1 MKKSN
6 CVSRRHLNS
15 RQLLLRRDTAAHLI
29 SICDAYERRK
39 KTSKRIDA
47 AVIDRV
53 IAIGSA
59 RESEA
64 ETEVRDLI
72 VVGERPAGPVVAQNQ
87 TSTRPTAA
95 RPLPRGSVTIASRA
109 WPRPCCQTV
118 GRQTD
123 MIFIGTGT
131 ETGTGIA
138 IANENENETATEIA
152 SETGIVT
159 EIVTA
164 MRIVPLALAVTTRL
178 TDMSVSAATAKRN
191 VSAPTAAV
199 SSKRMWMT

>member
-1 MKKSN
+1 MRKSN

-39 KTSKRIDA
+39 KTSKRIDV

-72 VVGERPAGPVVAQNQ
+72 AAGERPAGPVVAQSQ

-95 RPLPRGSVTIASRA
+95 RLLPRGSVTIASRA

-138 IANENENETATEIA
+138 NEIANETVTEIA
-152 SETGIVT
+152 NETGIGT

-164 MRIVPLALAVTTRL
+164 MRIVPLALAVTTHL
-178 TDMSVSAATAKRN
+178 TDMSASAATAKRN
-191 VSAPTAAV
+191 VSALTAAV
-199 SSKRMWMT
+199 LSKRRWTT

>member
-1 MKKSN
+1 MRKSS

-39 KTSKRIDA
+39 KTSKRTDA

-53 IAIGSA
+53 IAIESA

-72 VVGERPAGPVVAQNQ
+72 AVGERPAGPVVAQSQ
-87 TSTRPTAA
+87 TSTKPTAA
-95 RPLPRGSVTIASRA
+95 RPLPRGSVTIASQA
-109 WPRPCCQTV
+109 WPKPCCQTV
-118 GRQTD
+118 GLQTD

-131 ETGTGIA
+131 EIGTGIA
-138 IANENENETATEIA
+138 TATATAIENETVTEIA

-159 EIVTA
+159 V

-178 TDMSVSAATAKRN
+178 TDMSASAATAKRN

-199 SSKRMWMT
+199 SSKRMWTI

>member
-1 MKKSN
+1 M
-6 CVSRRHLNS
+6 
-15 RQLLLRRDTAAHLI
+15 
-29 SICDAYERRK
+29 
-39 KTSKRIDA
+39 
-47 AVIDRV
+47 IDRV

-72 VVGERPAGPVVAQNQ
+72 VVGERPAGPVVAQSQ

-138 IANENENETATEIA
+138 IENENETATEIA

-199 SSKRMWMT
+199 SSKRMWTT

>member
-1 MKKSN
+1 MRKSN

-15 RQLLLRRDTAAHLI
+15 RQSLLRKDTAAHLI

-39 KTSKRIDA
+39 KTSKRIDV

-72 VVGERPAGPVVAQNQ
+72 AAGERPAGPVVAQSQ

-138 IANENENETATEIA
+138 NEIENETVTEIANE
-152 SETGIVT
+152 TGIGT

-164 MRIVPLALAVTTRL
+164 MRIVPLALVVTTRL
-178 TDMSVSAATAKRN
+178 TDMSASAATAKRN
-191 VSAPTAAV
+191 VSALTAAV
-199 SSKRMWMT
+199 LSKRRWTT

>member
-1 MKKSN
+1 MRKSS

-39 KTSKRIDA
+39 RTSKRIDV

-72 VVGERPAGPVVAQNQ
+72 AADERPAGPVVAQSQ

-138 IANENENETATEIA
+138 NEIENETVTEIANE
-152 SETGIVT
+152 TGIGT

-164 MRIVPLALAVTTRL
+164 MRIVPLALVVTTRL
-178 TDMSVSAATAKRN
+178 TDMSASAATAKRN
-191 VSAPTAAV
+191 VSALTAAV
-199 SSKRMWMT
+199 LSKRRWTT